1 MNFLK
6 NDKEGLFKNIF
17 TAYSILLV
25 HILLLAGAGVAVVLF
40 KGVYQ
45 YLPWILGCIGLL
57 AVAAAFVFY
66 HRLSRN
72 SSDIGNF
79 LSTPGLEDRTIE
91 VKLIGGL
98 ASFKISPRGGNGQ
111 ACPEQKPAISPGN
124 LLIDTVP
131 DITDLTGMNDMTEQK
146 ILKLTS
152 LFEKDLIT
160 KEEFEKAKQKIIQG

>member
-6 NDKEGLFKNIF
+6 NDKDGLFKNIF

-40 KGVYQ
+40 KGVYH
-45 YLPWILGCIGLL
+45 YLPWIMGCIGLL
-57 AVAAAFVFY
+57 ALVAVFVFY
-66 HRLSRN
+66 RRLTRN
-72 SSDIGNF
+72 SSDIGSF

-91 VKLIGGL
+91 VKFIGGL
-98 ASFKISPRGGNGQ
+98 ASFKISPKENGQ
-111 ACPEQKPAISPGN
+111 PRLGQNPAISPDSNRLVGTAH
-124 LLIDTVP
+124 DMT
-131 DITDLTGMNDMTEQK
+131 DMTEQK

-160 KEEFEKAKQKIIQG
+160 KEEFEKAKQKILQG

>member
-17 TAYSILLV
+17 TAYSILLL
-25 HILLLAGAGVAVVLF
+25 HLLLLIGAGVAVVLF
-40 KGVYQ
+40 RGVYH
-45 YLPWILGCIGLL
+45 YLPWIMGCLGLL
-57 AVAAAFVFY
+57 ALSAAFIFY
-66 HRLSRN
+66 RRLSRN
-72 SSDIGNF
+72 SSDIGDF

-98 ASFKISPRGGNGQ
+98 ASFKISPRVNG
-111 ACPEQKPAISPGN
+111 PARIGQNPAMAPGN
-124 LLIDTVP
+124 LLVDTSS
-131 DITDLTGMNDMTEQK
+131 DMTDMTEQK

-160 KEEFEKAKQKIIQG
+160 KEEFEKAKQKILQG